1 MLNVNLIFFRS
12 QMTLPRWST
21 FLLDSLTLTFTVL
34 LFWIYFFL
42 LMLVFVLQWL
52 SLHWKILIMWLS
64 HFSLTFHQT
73 QNEIRFHCIT
83 YDYSCANWDGLHDH
97 LRDVPLENIFKL
109 SASAATSEFCD
120 WVQTRIYVYLILN
133 IRSSSFIS
141 IVFNC
146 LCSNHIS

>member
-1 MLNVNLIFFRS
+1 MWILHFFCLKWR
-12 QMTLPRWST
+12 LPRWST
-21 FLLDSLTLTFTVL
+21 FLLGSLTLTLTFL

-42 LMLVFVLQWL
+42 LLLVFVLQWL
-52 SLHWKILIMWLS
+52 SLYWKILIMWLS

-73 QNEIRFHCIT
+73 QNEIWFHCIT
-83 YDYSCANWDGLHDH
+83 YDCSCANWDGLHDH

-120 WVQTRIYVYLILN
+120 WVQTGIYVYLILN

-146 LCSNHIS
+146 LCSYHIS

>member
-1 MLNVNLIFFRS
+1 MWILYFFCLKWR
-12 QMTLPRWST
+12 LPRWST
-21 FLLDSLTLTFTVL
+21 FLLGSLTLTLTVL

-42 LMLVFVLQWL
+42 LLLVFVLQWL

-73 QNEIRFHCIT
+73 QNEIWFHCIT
-83 YDYSCANWDGLHDH
+83 YDRSCANWDGLHDH
-97 LRDVPLENIFKL
+97 LRDVSLENIFKL

-120 WVQTRIYVYLILN
+120 WVQTGIYVYLILN

-146 LCSNHIS
+146 LCSYHIS

>member
-1 MLNVNLIFFRS
+1 MLNVNLIFFLS

-21 FLLDSLTLTFTVL
+21 FLLDSLTLTLTVL

-64 HFSLTFHQT
+64 YFSLTFHQI
-73 QNEIRFHCIT
+73 QNEVRFHCIT
-83 YDYSCANWDGLHDH
+83 YDYSCANWDDLHDH
-97 LRDVPLENIFKL
+97 LRDVPLDNIFKL
-109 SASAATSEFCD
+109 SAFAATSEFCD
-120 WVQTRIYVYLILN
+120 WIQTGIYVYLILN
-133 IRSSSFIS
+133 IRSSSFLS